1 MRDVPLEVEA
11 IQREFPFLKEAEPLT
26 SAPPPVLPIQSS
38 MLGENSP
45 RAVHHQRRPLLP
57 PPLVVATVTAF
68 AAVAAV
74 AAVTAFAAIAANPT
88 FVLHEIPESV
98 CFSVIQCV

>member
-38 MLGENSP
+38 MLGERGADAESHQGDGLVEICDAT
-45 RAVHHQRRPLLP
+45 RAPADLCL
-57 PPLVVATVTAF
+57 
-68 AAVAAV
+68 
-74 AAVTAFAAIAANPT
+74 
-88 FVLHEIPESV
+88 
-98 CFSVIQCV
+98 

>member
-57 PPLVVATVTAF
+57 PPLVVATV
-68 AAVAAV
+68 
-74 AAVTAFAAIAANPT
+74 AAVTAIAAIAANPT

>member
-11 IQREFPFLKEAEPLT
+11 IQREFPFLKEAEPLA

-57 PPLVVATVTAF
+57 PPLVVA
-68 AAVAAV
+68 AVAAV

-88 FVLHEIPESV
+88 VVLHEIPESV